1 MNIFNNKNTDLD
13 TENKLMITC
22 REKEEDRARQDRE
35 LRGTNHIKHISYKDI
50 VQQKMKKI
58 CLLKLSDNKFR
69 GQTLILSIVKMIQV
83 NVNFCSIVLF
93 H

>member
-50 VQQKMKKI
+50 VQ
-58 CLLKLSDNKFR
+58 
-69 GQTLILSIVKMIQV
+69 
-83 NVNFCSIVLF
+83 
-93 H
+93 